1 MSVSSTNT
9 KKSLPGDGTAHSFA
23 YDFKIFADADL
34 QVIVRSAAGTE
45 TLKTLNTHYIVTN
58 AGSESGGNV
67 LFKFNTGN
75 SSDAHFSSTDQRP
88 QSGETVVMARN
99 LTLTQGTDYIANDPF
114 PAESHEDAL
123 DRLTFIAQQQQEEL
137 DRAIKSS
144 VGNTFTSSEFT
155 ISATDRA
162 NKVFAFDGSGDLSIT
177 QELGTFRGNW
187 AASTAYA
194 LRDLVKDTST
204 GNIFIVTT
212 AHTSSGSQPLTTN
225 ANSASY
231 TLLVDAATATTS
243 AADAQK
249 LAIEAEDSQF
259 TLSGGTQG
267 FSALHHAAKAAA
279 SAASAANA
287 TADVTLA
294 RNYATKTDGTVETS
308 PDRYSAEA
316 HAVGG
321 TGVTSVIGSAKE
333 WAIGGGSTPN
343 STQAVDSAGEF
354 SAKGYAISNI
364 TGGSAKNWALGGGSG
379 FSSNT
384 PVTGSG
390 SSAKYSAQYWAEQA
404 AATKTEFSNIYHG
417 ESSSAPTGSEVGAGD
432 LWFDSSVS
440 PNGVLKYYN
449 TNNQWVAVE
458 PGTTAGFAIAMAI
471 AL

>member
-9 KKSLPGDGTAHSFA
+9 KKSLPGNGTAHSFA

-144 VGNTFTSSEFT
+144 VGNTFTNSEFT

-162 NKVFAFDGSGDLSIT
+162 NKVFAFDANGDLSIT

-243 AADAQK
+243 AADAEK
-249 LAIEAEDSQF
+249 LAITAEDSQF

-279 SAASAANA
+279 SATAAANA

-294 RNYATKTDGTVETS
+294 RNYATTTDGTVETS

-321 TGVTSVIGSAKE
+321 TGVTSVIGSARE
-333 WAIGGGSTPN
+333 WAIGGGSSPN
-343 STQAVDSAGEF
+343 ATTAVDSGGEF
-354 SAKGYAISNI
+354 SAKGYAVGSLNR
-364 TGGSAKNWALGGGSG
+364 GSAGAHSAKDWASYTSG
-379 FSSNT
+379 TVDGTSF
-384 PVTGSG
+384 
-390 SSAKYSAQYWAEQA
+390 SAKYYAEQA
-404 AATKTEFSNIYHG
+404 AAS
-417 ESSSAPTGSEVGAGD
+417 
-432 LWFDSSVS
+432 FDSFDDKYLGSKSSDPTVD
-440 PNGVLKYYN
+440 NDNNALIDGALYYDTVQNKLKIYDLGN
-449 TNNQWVAVE
+449 TQWTAIE
-458 PGTTAGFAIAMAI
+458 AGASAGFALAMAV

>member
-9 KKSLPGDGTAHSFA
+9 KVSLPANGTAHSFA
-23 YDFKIFADADL
+23 YNFKIFADADL

-45 TLKTLNTHYIVTN
+45 TVKTLNTHYIVTN

-67 LFKFNTGN
+67 LFKFNTGTT
-75 SSDAHFSSTDQRP
+75 SDAHFSSTDQRP
-88 QSGETVVMARN
+88 QDGETVVMARN

-162 NKVFAFDGSGDLSIT
+162 NKVFAFDASGDLSIT

-194 LRDLVKDTST
+194 VRDLVKDTST
-204 GNIFIVTT
+204 NNIFIVTT

-243 AADAQK
+243 AADAEK
-249 LAIEAEDSQF
+249 LAITAEDSQF

-294 RNYATKTDGTVETS
+294 RNYATKTDGEVETS

-321 TGVTSVIGSAKE
+321 TGVTSVIGSARE
-333 WAIGGGSTPN
+333 WAIGGGSSPN

-404 AATKTEFSNIYHG
+404 AARKTEFSNIYHG
-417 ESSSAPTGSEVGAGD
+417 ISSSAPTGSEVGAGD
-432 LWFDSSVS
+432 LWFDSS
-440 PNGVLKYYN
+440 NNVLKYYN
-449 TNNQWVAVE
+449 NINQWVAIE
-458 PGTTAGFAIAMAI
+458 SGTTAGFAIAMAI